1 TQLQRL
7 YRGAYQN
14 ALALAKLAEQAYRF
28 ERGDDTSPGLAPSY
42 WDPTHAGLL
51 AGEQLLMALQT
62 LERRYLETNYR
73 TLEVDQP
80 FALSAIDA
88 QALINLR
95 ETGEC
100 AFTVNEV
107 FFDLFYPG
115 HYKRR
120 IKAVRL
126 TIVCKTDAYVNMS
139 ASLTLDRS
147 WIRMA
152 ATPGAP

>member
-1 TQLQRL
+1 MLDLTDGKFTNLGLYTWLSQTLQGF

-14 ALALAKLAEQAYRF
+14 ALALAKLAELAWRF
-28 ERGDDTSPGLAPSY
+28 ERGDYTSPGLSLTY

-51 AGEQLLMALQT
+51 AGERLLVDLQT
-62 LERRYLETNYR
+62 LERRFIETNYR
-73 TLEVDQP
+73 TLEVDQA
-80 FALSAIDA
+80 FALSQVDP
-88 QALINLR
+88 QALLDLR

-100 AFTVNEV
+100 TFTIAEA

-126 TIVCKTDAYVNMS
+126 TIPCITGPYVNVS
-139 ASLTLDRS
+139 
-147 WIRMA
+147 
-152 ATPGAP
+152 